1 MPSISTFALEDGRL
15 VDGQYDWSGGV
26 NSSKVKTIASASYS
40 TGLARNQLA
49 WLINGT
55 VRGGGILQRTGW
67 QPIVQGAPWHG
78 IFQGAF
84 MHQPDFADP
93 HIIMSV
99 GGRIYQVRVDTD
111 NSVHDL
117 SAAFGQTNPADEP
130 QAFMT
135 QAEQF
140 TIIQAGDY
148 LSSAPNK
155 PLFWESETPLL
166 RRSNGFIGI
175 GNPNNEIPEAGPM
188 DYHAQR
194 LWYAFGRFYA
204 AGDIVLGAAGTA
216 TYDKRDSVLHVTENP
231 IAKGGDAFIVPTS
244 AGNIRALKHTSNLD
258 TSLGQSPLFIFTRS
272 TIYATDPPIDRTA
285 WLASTNNNMPLQR
298 VVLAKGGTYSDR
310 SVVPVNGDM
319 YYCSLPNGDIRSF
332 LMALRYFQQPGNI
345 PISSNENR
353 VLAFN
358 DRSMLRYSSGIEFDS
373 RLWQTVLPVQT
384 PLGVAFKAIMPLDF
398 DIISSLED
406 RQPPA
411 WEGLY
416 EGIPIFQLLVG
427 DFGGRERAFGV
438 VYSQQTGTIE
448 IWEFT
453 LADRFQNGD
462 NRVEWQIEF
471 PAYTWGD
478 LNTLKELDTAD
489 IWIDKMLGT
498 VDFKMEYRP
507 DQFPCW
513 LPWHAWS
520 QCTAKDCEQD
530 VEGPGCLSYPQPVQ
544 QFCESFK
551 PAMRLPKPKPTCIK
565 ASNQLST
572 EAYQFQLR
580 LTIKGWCRIRGLL
593 AYAMPRGRKAYQ
605 GLVCV

>member
-1 MPSISTFALEDGRL
+1 MPQTNELADGRL
-15 VDGQYDWSGGV
+15 IDGQFDWSGGV
-26 NSSKVKTIASASYS
+26 NSSKVKTISSPSYP

-49 WLINGT
+49 WLNNAG

-67 QPIVQGAPWHG
+67 KPLVQGASWHG
-78 IFQGAF
+78 LFQGAW

-99 GGRIYQVRVDTD
+99 GGRIFQVRVDTD
-111 NSVHDL
+111 NSVHNL
-117 SAAFGQTNPADEP
+117 STAFGQINPADEP
-130 QAFMT
+130 QAYFT

-175 GNPNNEIPEAGPM
+175 AHPNNEIPEAGPM
-188 DYHAQR
+188 DYYGQR

-204 AGDIVLGAAGTA
+204 AGDIVFGAAGTVA
-216 TYDKRDSVLHVTENP
+216 YDKRDSVLHVTENP
-231 IAKGGDAFIVPTS
+231 IAKGGDAFIVPTA

-258 TSLGQSPLFIFTRS
+258 TALGESPLFIFTRS
-272 TIYATDPPIDRTA
+272 TVYATQPPADRTA
-285 WLASTNNNMPLQR
+285 WIATTVNNMPIQR
-298 VVLAKGGTYSDR
+298 VVLVKGGTFGDR
-310 SVVPVNGDM
+310 GVVPVNGDM
-319 YYCSLPNGDIRSF
+319 FYPSIPNGDIRSF
-332 LMALRYFQQPGNI
+332 AMALRYFQQPGNI
-345 PISSNENR
+345 PISANVNR
-353 VLAFN
+353 VLQFN
-358 DRSMLRYSSGIEFDS
+358 DRSKLRYASGIQFDN
-373 RLWQTVLPVQT
+373 RLWQTVLPQDT
-384 PLGVAFKAIMPLDF
+384 PVGVGFKAIIPLDF
-398 DIISSLED
+398 DPIGSLEE
-406 RQPPA
+406 RLPPA
-411 WEGLY
+411 WEGVY
-416 EGIPIFQLLVG
+416 EGLTILQLLVG

-438 VYSQQTGTIE
+438 IYSQITGTIE

-453 LADRFQNGD
+453 LTDRFDQTV

-478 LNTLKELDTAD
+478 LFALKELDTAD

-498 VDFKMEYRP
+498 VDFRMDYRP

-513 LPWHAWS
+513 LPWHAWT

-530 VEGPGCLSYPQPVQ
+530 TEGPGCGVYPVDIKP
-544 QFCESFK
+544 FCESFK

-565 ASNQLST
+565 ASNLLST
-572 EAYQFQLR
+572 QAYQFQLR

-593 AYAMPRGRKAYQ
+593 AYALPRGKKAYE